1 MFNSLPGAGG
11 EESVRARSQESK
23 VCSAQQQLSKEVVI
37 LSMGGLCEACDLCG
51 MYSRALYDCDIMTPD
66 I

>member
-1 MFNSLPGAGG
+1 M
-11 EESVRARSQESK
+11 RARSQESK